1 MKTYWDNNEFGT
13 EEDSDP
19 EKNAT
24 TPTEAHTLLM
34 DLFCEVENPAAI
46 GFPLCGHV
54 IYGNQD
60 DDCAMCQLWERI
72 RTYAKNSKD
81 STGL

>member
-1 MKTYWDNNEFGT
+1 MGGGEMKPHWDNNEFGT
-13 EEDSDP
+13 ESVTTWFDP
-19 EKNAT
+19 S
-24 TPTEAHTLLM
+24 HDLLM

-60 DDCAMCQLWERI
+60 DDCSLCQLWDRI
-72 RTYAKNSKD
+72 RTYAKNYKD
-81 STGL
+81 SAGL